1 MHNVIIQELD
11 ARIDKLKRTESR
23 SDITDYELKC
33 IESRIF
39 ELESMKRFVA
49 EHTVINTQ
57 PRKRLTNHE
66 FWRLV
71 DEF

>member
-1 MHNVIIQELD
+1 MHNIIIQELD
-11 ARIDKLKRTESR
+11 ERIDKLKKTESK

-33 IESRIF
+33 IQSRIF
-39 ELESMKRFVA
+39 ELESMKRFVTERA
-49 EHTVINTQ
+49 VVNTQ
-57 PRKRLTNHE
+57 QRKRLTNHE